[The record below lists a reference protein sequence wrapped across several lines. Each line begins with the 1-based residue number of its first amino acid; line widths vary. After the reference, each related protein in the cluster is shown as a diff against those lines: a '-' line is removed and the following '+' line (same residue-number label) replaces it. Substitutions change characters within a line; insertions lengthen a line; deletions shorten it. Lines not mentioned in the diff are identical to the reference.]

1 MGREPVAALSR
12 LRPEGLASDQL
23 YMVKDQQNYNVKHCN
38 AMYLLVSLAI
48 SLEVQHD
55 KGELTAAVKLQA
67 VLCACTRATSA
78 EARNGLAMKPALE
91 GISADRG
98 LPDMA
103 TIAM

>member
-23 YMVKDQQNYNVKHCN
+23 YMVTDQQNHNVKHCN
-38 AMYLLVSLAI
+38 PMYLFVSLATL
-48 SLEVQHD
+48 LEVRYD
-55 KGELTAAVKLQA
+55 KGKLPGAGKLQA

-78 EARNGLAMKPALE
+78 EARNGLAMKPASG

-98 LPDMA
+98 WPDMA
-103 TIAM
+103 TITM